1 MIIQAQVLPM
11 QKVDWDGHFLTIEM
25 VVQGQT
31 INCRIS
37 RNTIDN
43 MAMYRDFISREIA
56 LHKNEIALRLQTA
69 ILRKVVSAR
78 SPFVELLAE
87 DLEHAD

>member
-1 MIIQAQVLPM
+1 M

-31 INCRIS
+31 ITCRVS

-69 ILRKVVSAR
+69 ILRKVDSAR
-78 SPFVELLAE
+78 SPFFELLAE
-87 DLEHAD
+87 DLEHAN